1 MEDEK
6 FHINKPDS
14 QELKQADHQAGEAG
28 IIDAI
33 EAKGVYVLIN
43 QSASDSILNYAQS
56 DTSCELGG
64 VLLGSYIEKEGKY
77 LVRVEAAVEALYS
90 EARRTNIKFT
100 HKTWEYIDQVKEE
113 KYPETRIVGWYHT
126 HPGFG
131 IFLSKHDQFIHS
143 NFFNLPWQVA
153 YVIDPIQG
161 LDGFFGWLD
170 HSIVKIPFKT
180 QLNPDKPFRGRTFIA
195 SGKGE
200 KSKKRRSL
208 FLGLLSLMLISSLAL
223 NYYQFKSIRGLQEE
237 IDAYENLYLDVKNK
251 NELLKDSN
259 IEKRDEINSL
269 KDITSTQTLRIKDLE
284 NELNSNP
291 GAAEPIEHYP
301 DMR

>member
-1 MEDEK
+1 MEDGK
-6 FHINKPDS
+6 FSINKPDG
-14 QELKQADHQAGEAG
+14 QELKQADNKEGEAS

-33 EAKGVYVLIN
+33 DDKGVYVVIN

-77 LVRVEAAVEALYS
+77 LVKIEAAIEALYS
-90 EARRTNIKFT
+90 ETKRTNIKFT
-100 HKTWEYIDQVKEE
+100 HKTWEYIDKVKEA

-153 YVIDPIQG
+153 YVIDPVQG
-161 LDGFFGWLD
+161 LNGFFGWSD
-170 HSIVKIPFKT
+170 NNIDKIPFKT
-180 QLNPDKPFRGRTFIA
+180 KFNPDKTFKGRTFIA
-195 SGKGE
+195 SGKGK
-200 KSKKRRSL
+200 KSKKK
-208 FLGLLSLMLISSLAL
+208 GLLFMGILALIFISSLVL
-223 NYYQFKSIRGLQEE
+223 NYYQFNSIRGLQEE
-237 IDAYENLYLDVKNK
+237 RDAYKNLYLEEINQ
-251 NELLKDSN
+251 NELLRDSN
-259 IEKRDEINSL
+259 IEKEDEIRSL
-269 KDITSTQTLRIKDLE
+269 EDINIEQELMIKDLE
-284 NELNSNP
+284 NKLNSNTDTV
-291 GAAEPIEHYP
+291 EHDSHYP